1 MSTLYNKNMKEYPAY
16 NLTMLDEKNKKT
28 SVVFC
33 VPGNSFSPGFFASW
47 TKLLHFM
54 HLNPNVIEPHYI
66 NYYSPNI
73 YNLRNQMLGGKSDGG
88 KFQTPC
94 EEDYKLDYIFLI
106 DSDMVFDPMQV
117 FRMIYKM
124 EKYKLDAMIAPYYMG
139 DGKTLTVI
147 KDDSEKTLIEKGQF
161 KYFSFQELQTIGK
174 LNENMAD
181 VSNGGFGFACI
192 AARCFEKIEYPW
204 FEPMKYESPELTG
217 FFNDDISFFKKFK
230 KAGFNL
236 ACDTSI
242 MIGHDKTVTL

>member
-1 MSTLYNKNMKEYPAY
+1 MKEYPAY

-54 HLNPNVIEPHYI
+54 HLNPDVIEPHYI

-147 KDDSEKTLIEKGQF
+147 KDDSEKTLSEKGQF

-181 VSNGGFGFACI
+181 VANGGFGFACI
-192 AARCFEKIEYPW
+192 AARCFDRIEYPW
-204 FEPMKYESPELTG
+204 FKS
-217 FFNDDISFFKKFK
+217 
-230 KAGFNL
+230 
-236 ACDTSI
+236 
-242 MIGHDKTVTL
+242 

>member
-1 MSTLYNKNMKEYPAY
+1 MNEFPAY
-16 NLTMLDEKNKKT
+16 NLSVLEDSKKKT
-28 SVVFC
+28 SVAFC

-47 TKLLHFM
+47 TKLLHFL
-54 HLNPNVIEPHYI
+54 HLNPDVIEPHYI

-73 YNLRNQMLGGKSDGG
+73 YNLRNQMLGGKSNGG
-88 KFQTPC
+88 KFQIPC
-94 EEDYKLDYIFLI
+94 KDDYELDYIFLI

-117 FRMIYKM
+117 FRVLYKM
-124 EKYKLDAMIAPYYMG
+124 EKYKLDAMIAPYYMS

-161 KYFSFQELQTIGK
+161 VYYSFQELQTIGK

-181 VSNGGFGFACI
+181 VENGGFGFACI

-204 FEPMKYESPELTG
+204 FEPMKYESEELNG
-217 FFNDDISFFKKFK
+217 FYNDDTSFFKKFK
-230 KAGFNL
+230 KAGFYL
-236 ACDTSI
+236 ACDTSV